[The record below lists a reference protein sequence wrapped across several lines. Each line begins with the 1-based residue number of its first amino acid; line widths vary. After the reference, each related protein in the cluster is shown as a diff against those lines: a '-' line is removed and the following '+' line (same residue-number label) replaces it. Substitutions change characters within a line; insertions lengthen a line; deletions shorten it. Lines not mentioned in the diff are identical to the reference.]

1 MSASRRLKTFRVLWV
16 YERATFRPP
25 RGLTFWGVILGAKR
39 TLAAGWVTSI
49 SRRMALP
56 SLVSTIPESIGETR
70 GRSGTGQ
77 RRVLLGTGDLEKVFC
92 LGAIG
97 PVCPNA
103 GGDRGA
109 DRAGRAPPE
118 ASRIILSMERGPSVV
133 RMMSATACWDGSRRT
148 GGRGSV
154 AGLRSSPSGKMVL
167 WRLAP
172 NARGGFDRRSG
183 WWVCDVRDETH
194 LGGGDVVQL
203 RFATGLTLGVGVW
216 MGRGG
221 AIGQSRWWAGG
232 WEKASFESV
241 SPGGGAD
248 LERSSTH
255 SSP

>member
-1 MSASRRLKTFRVLWV
+1 MRSVPWPRGGSRRS
-16 YERATFRPP
+16 
-25 RGLTFWGVILGAKR
+25 RGGWRCRRWSARYLSRLG
-39 TLAAGWVTSI
+39 
-49 SRRMALP
+49 RR
-56 SLVSTIPESIGETR
+56 GDDR
-70 GRSGTGQ
+70 GRVSAEFF
-77 RRVLLGTGDLEKVFC
+77 LGPGISKKFFC

-118 ASRIILSMERGPSVV
+118 ASRIILSIERGPSVV

-148 GGRGSV
+148 GERGSV

-183 WWVCDVRDETH
+183 WWVCYVRDETH

>member
-1 MSASRRLKTFRVLWV
+1 M
-16 YERATFRPP
+16 
-25 RGLTFWGVILGAKR
+25 
-39 TLAAGWVTSI
+39 AAGWVTSI

-70 GRSGTGQ
+70 GRSGMGQ
-77 RRVLLGTGDLEKVFC
+77 RRVLLGTGDLEKVFVVWARSGRC
-92 LGAIG
+92 AQTPAGIKGPIG
-97 PVCPNA
+97 P
-103 GGDRGA
+103 G
-109 DRAGRAPPE
+109 APPE

-183 WWVCDVRDETH
+183 WWVCDIRDETH

>member
-70 GRSGTGQ
+70 GRSGMGQ
-77 RRVLLGTGDLEKVFC
+77 RRVLLGTGDLGKVFC

-103 GGDRGA
+103 GGDQGA

-118 ASRIILSMERGPSVV
+118 ASRIILSIERGPSVV
-133 RMMSATACWDGSRRT
+133 RMMSATACWDGSRR

-183 WWVCDVRDETH
+183 WWVWDIRDETH

>member
-1 MSASRRLKTFRVLWV
+1 M
-16 YERATFRPP
+16 
-25 RGLTFWGVILGAKR
+25 
-39 TLAAGWVTSI
+39 AAGWVTSI

-183 WWVCDVRDETH
+183 WWVCDIRDEAH

>member
-1 MSASRRLKTFRVLWV
+1 M
-16 YERATFRPP
+16 
-25 RGLTFWGVILGAKR
+25 
-39 TLAAGWVTSI
+39 AAGWVTSI

-183 WWVCDVRDETH
+183 WWVCDIRDETH

-221 AIGQSRWWAGG
+221 AIGQSRWVGKSLLRKCFSGRRGGSRAVEYSLITMMGLCMPCILAGRSLVNSATLLG
-232 WEKASFESV
+232 WIQAARC
-241 SPGGGAD
+241 GGAS
-248 LERSSTH
+248 RSGVAT
-255 SSP
+255 P